1 MKRVIEEFGER
12 ADVLRGIERN
22 IGTYSWTGSTLGY
35 YEQYV
40 EPIRELTAHRIPTV
54 RRWARRMVGVLRD
67 RIEDARDEDAEHDAK
82 WDI

>member
-1 MKRVIEEFGER
+1 M
-12 ADVLRGIERN
+12 
-22 IGTYSWTGSTLGY
+22 GY

-40 EPIRELTAHRIPTV
+40 EPIHELTAHRIPTV

-67 RIEDARDEDAEHDAK
+67 RIEDAHDEDAEHDAK